1 MTYIRS
7 KETIWHFSCYD
18 CKGWWS
24 IAATDGWEPRENI
37 YCPHGGKNQSERT
50 NTTSWSSWN
59 TYINEDMDKII

>member
-24 IAATDGWEPRENI
+24 IAATDGWEPRKSI
-37 YCPHGGKNQSERT
+37 YCTHCGKNQSEEI
-50 NTTSWSSWN
+50 N
-59 TYINEDMDKII
+59 TYMNSVEDSMK

>member
-24 IAATDGWEPRENI
+24 IAANDGWEPRENL
-37 YCPHGGKNQSERT
+37 YCPHCGRNQ
-50 NTTSWSSWN
+50 TSP
-59 TYINEDMDKII
+59 TLKALIDEDKII

>member
-24 IAATDGWEPRENI
+24 IAATDGWEPRKSI
-37 YCPHGGKNQSERT
+37 YCPHCGKNQSEEI
-50 NTTSWSSWN
+50 N
-59 TYINEDMDKII
+59 TYVNSVEDAMK